1 MSLSSGASSVSLQG
15 GARQQDFIMEHKVS
29 KLNFGFQRSSTSDD
43 DSGCALEEYAWV
55 PPGLRPEQVQLFF
68 SCLPEDK
75 VPYVNSPGEKFRI
88 KQLLYQLPPHD
99 NEIRYCQSLSEEEK
113 KELQMFSVQRKKEA
127 LGRGTVKMLPRNLLN
142 SVCEHCGESINGGEM
157 AVSASRMGPGVFWHP
172 ACFACSTCSEL
183 LVDLIYFYH
192 EGKIHC
198 GRHHAELLKPRCS
211 ACDEIIFADEC
222 TEAEGRHWHMKHF
235 SCFEC
240 ETVLGGQ
247 RYIMKDGRPYCCG
260 CFESLYAE
268 YCEACGDHIG
278 VDHAQMTYDG
288 LHWHATE
295 SCFSCT
301 QCKISLLGCPFLP
314 HQGRIFCS
322 KSCSLGEDVHASDSS
337 DSAFQ
342 SGRSRESRRSV
353 RMGKSSRSAD
363 QCRQSLLF
371 SPSANYKF
379 PGFSGNAEDTLT
391 NKLSHMNLTNEHFWR
406 GRREEAEAPEDQ
418 EEWAEHEDY
427 MTQLLLKFGQHGG
440 LQQENDSKPTDFWTT
455 ETETQLVQDSAK
467 AGQGGGAGGRV
478 SLASK
483 KYQAD
488 RYWVQSQDGLG
499 DSAYGSHP
507 GPASSRKI
515 QELEQDHGAVEDSQ
529 WYNDS
534 LTLESIS
541 DEFKRE
547 PNVRDSMDSLA
558 LSNITGASVDGDNK
572 DRGLAYSLQGFPE
585 LQTEDCEK
593 NSNMGTLNSSMLH
606 RSANSL
612 KSLAS
617 EQEVSVTPKVQEV
630 SLPDSR
636 PKSNIPALRRA
647 RSQAKP
653 QQVKFSDDVVDNS
666 QYELPLRQPPMS
678 ERTRRRA
685 FHFEVQEQD
694 NHSKHHHHH
703 RRRRSR
709 KSRSDNA
716 LNLLPKEK
724 ALKGFHQDPRG
735 NALGLQ
741 RLHGQPNTMSQCGL
755 HGPSMSR
762 FIGLYGDEEDDWC
775 STCSSSSSD
784 SEEEGFFLGQP
795 IPQPRPQRHYYMED
809 LPCSVAGMGSPSY
822 SQRTKSK
829 KKKGHKGKNCIIS

>member
-1 MSLSSGASSVSLQG
+1 
-15 GARQQDFIMEHKVS
+15 MEHKVS

-68 SCLPEDK
+68 SCLPEEK

-113 KELQMFSVQRKKEA
+113 KELQMFSIQRKKEA
-127 LGRGTVKMLPRNLLN
+127 LGRGTVKTLPRNLLS
-142 SVCEHCGESINGGEM
+142 SVCEHCSESINGGEM
-157 AVSASRMGPGVFWHP
+157 VVSASRMGPGVFWHP
-172 ACFACSTCSEL
+172 GCFACSTCSEL

-278 VDHAQMTYDG
+278 VDHAQMTYEG

-314 HQGRIFCS
+314 HQGHIFCS
-322 KSCSLGEDVHASDSS
+322 KACSLGEDVHASDSS

-342 SGRSRESRRSV
+342 SARSRESRRSV

-406 GRREEAEAPEDQ
+406 GREEEADAPEDQ

-440 LQQENDSKPTDFWTT
+440 LQQDNDSKPTDFWTT
-455 ETETQLVQDSAK
+455 ETEAQLEQDCAK
-467 AGQGGGAGGRV
+467 AEGNGAGGRV

-515 QELEQDHGAVEDSQ
+515 QELDQDHGAEEDGQ
-529 WYNDS
+529 WFNDS

-541 DEFKRE
+541 DEFKKRD

-558 LSNITGASVDGDNK
+558 LSNITGASVDGDCK
-572 DRGLAYSLQGFPE
+572 ERGLVYSLQGFPE

-612 KSLAS
+612 KSLTS
-617 EQEVSVTPKVQEV
+617 EQEVVTPKVQEV

-666 QYELPLRQPPMS
+666 QYELPLRPPPMS
-678 ERTRRRA
+678 ERTRRRV
-685 FHFEVQEQD
+685 FHFEEQERDPQ
-694 NHSKHHHHH
+694 SRQHHHH

-716 LNLLPKEK
+716 LNLLPKER
-724 ALKGFHQDPRG
+724 ALRGFHQDSKG
-735 NALGLQ
+735 NALGLHRFQ
-741 RLHGQPNTMSQCGL
+741 GQPNTMSQYGL
-755 HGPSMSR
+755 QGPSSHFM
-762 FIGLYGDEEDDWC
+762 GLYGDEEDDWC

-809 LPCSVAGMGSPSY
+809 LPCSVAGMGSPAY
-822 SQRTKSK
+822 NQRTKSK